1 MKTQNQTTNP
11 LIDMVNEIAH
21 AMPTL
26 SNKPASNGLVQVYVR
41 THYGTK
47 HYYPA
52 NRPAEL
58 FLKVQGGKVLT
69 QLTLRTLKA
78 AGYEI
83 EFRYDE
89 ERI

>member
-1 MKTQNQTTNP
+1 MING
-11 LIDMVNEIAH
+11 IAS
-21 AMPTL
+21 ATPTAL
-26 SNKPASNGLVQVYVR
+26 NKPASNGVVRVYVR

-69 QLTLRTLKA
+69 QQTLRTLKS

>member
-1 MKTQNQTTNP
+1 MKQQTTNP
-11 LIDMVNEIAH
+11 LIDMVNGIAQS
-21 AMPTL
+21 MPTL

-69 QLTLRTLKA
+69 QQTLRVLKS

>member
-1 MKTQNQTTNP
+1 
-11 LIDMVNEIAH
+11 MVNGIAQS
-21 AMPTL
+21 MPTL

-69 QLTLRTLKA
+69 QQTLRTLKA

>member
-1 MKTQNQTTNP
+1 MKQQTTNP
-11 LIDMVNEIAH
+11 LIDMVNGIAQS
-21 AMPTL
+21 MPTL

-69 QLTLRTLKA
+69 QQTLRTLKS